1 MASVGVFNHNN
12 VEVWRGAKL
21 NSCGDNHWA
30 SHCPHLNTKAYLS
43 GRTEEGFQ
51 QFPDYNEDSL
61 YYSINGQWINES
73 FAIRLRANIPVA
85 WCMLGKKDKY
95 SDFRYQNLTICMV
108 FQGINEVEKWCNQK
122 KKKKKILS
130 SPQCRWEFRLNA
142 VVHKIFLELNSK
154 TAVQHSPNRLK

>member
-12 VEVWRGAKL
+12 VEVWRRAKL
-21 NSCGDNHWA
+21 NSCGDNQWV
-30 SHCPHLNTKAYLS
+30 SHCPHLNTKGYLS

-122 KKKKKILS
+122 KKKKKNSVFPPVPMGIQVKCR
-130 SPQCRWEFRLNA
+130 SPQNISGTQQQNGGAAF
-142 VVHKIFLELNSK
+142 S
-154 TAVQHSPNRLK
+154 